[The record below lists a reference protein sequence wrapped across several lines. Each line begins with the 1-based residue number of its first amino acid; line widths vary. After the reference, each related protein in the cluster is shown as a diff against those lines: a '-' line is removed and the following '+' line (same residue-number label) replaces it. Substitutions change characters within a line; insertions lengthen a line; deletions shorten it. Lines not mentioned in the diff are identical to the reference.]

1 MNLLNPADPPERR
14 EEKLIRICQ
23 SLMHRVEHA
32 SNDNA
37 SAYQQFQRAVMLEEQ
52 VRERTLDLEKTLSLL
67 NTSNTQLAAASEAA
81 QTARAHLSNALD
93 ALQEGFALFGADDR
107 LIMFNQRFCRQMPD
121 VVEHLCEGLHLE
133 AYISLVGRSRYVD
146 LSKEGGAE
154 AWVAQRLRMHS
165 RRHAMFNLK
174 LADGS
179 YFQVSEQRTA
189 DGGAAIIQTDV
200 TEMIQAERAERARQL
215 DDQAELVRATLDHID
230 RGVVIFNDNLRM
242 VGWNRQLGALLVPP
256 ANLVR
261 VGVRFKAMFDAITA
275 DVEFLDGATPER
287 LWDWVENRADRGAHS
302 FDARRGDLTLSVL
315 ARVLPDGGF
324 VMSFSDITAERA
336 AIHTLRESKNILEAR
351 VEERTRELQTALGM
365 AEQANQTKTRFVA
378 AVGHDLMQPLS
389 AAKLYLASFA
399 AMSDQPETARV
410 AGMAESALQSVE
422 AIVGDLLEISKLD
435 SGKAMMRLA
444 PVPLHD
450 LLLALSHEFQPAAA
464 AKGVTLRIR
473 PSDLWVRSDA
483 NYLRRILQNLIS
495 NAVRYTTNGGV
506 LVGVRRRGD
515 AARVEVWD
523 TGPGVPENRRE
534 EIFEEFNRLDAAV
547 SASEGLGLGLS
558 IVDRAAK
565 ALGHPVYLRSR
576 QGRGSCFAIEA
587 PLATAD
593 EAAAPSRDQSPLVLV
608 VASDDERRR
617 AIAAQLETWGLLVME
632 AGGGAELRALI
643 SDTGVRPDAV
653 LTDRA
658 NAVDPVEGVRAH
670 ASILDNAR
678 IAVIARRGDAALPNA
693 HWTMLR
699 EPLNASDVLEFI
711 ASATPPSSGMFP
723 GAS

>member
-1 MNLLNPADPPERR
+1 
-14 EEKLIRICQ
+14 
-23 SLMHRVEHA
+23 
-32 SNDNA
+32 
-37 SAYQQFQRAVMLEEQ
+37 
-52 VRERTLDLEKTLSLL
+52 
-67 NTSNTQLAAASEAA
+67 
-81 QTARAHLSNALD
+81 
-93 ALQEGFALFGADDR
+93 
-107 LIMFNQRFCRQMPD
+107 
-121 VVEHLCEGLHLE
+121 
-133 AYISLVGRSRYVD
+133 
-146 LSKEGGAE
+146 
-154 AWVAQRLRMHS
+154 
-165 RRHAMFNLK
+165 
-174 LADGS
+174 
-179 YFQVSEQRTA
+179 
-189 DGGAAIIQTDV
+189 
-200 TEMIQAERAERARQL
+200 
-215 DDQAELVRATLDHID
+215 
-230 RGVVIFNDNLRM
+230 
-242 VGWNRQLGALLVPP
+242 LGALLVPP

-302 FDARRGDLTLSVL
+302 FDVRRGDLTLSVL

-336 AIHTLRESKNILEAR
+336 AIHALRESKHILEAR

-389 AAKLYLASFA
+389 AAKLYLASFG

-495 NAVRYTTNGGV
+495 NAVRYTASGGV

-523 TGPGVPENRRE
+523 TGPGVPQDRRE

-565 ALGHPVYLRSR
+565 ALGHPVYLGSKP
-576 QGRGSCFAIEA
+576 GRGSCFAVEA
-587 PLATAD
+587 PV
-593 EAAAPSRDQSPLVLV
+593 AAANDAAGPARGQSPLVLI
-608 VASDDERRR
+608 VARDSARRR

-632 AGGGAELRALI
+632 AGDGAELSALI
-643 SDTGVRPDAV
+643 RDTGVRPDAV

-658 NAVDPVEGVRAH
+658 NAADPVEGVRAP
-670 ASILDNAR
+670 AAILDNAC
-678 IAVIARRGDAALPNA
+678 IAVIAARGDAALA
-693 HWTMLR
+693 TDDWTVLH

-711 ASATPPSSGMFP
+711 ASAAPSPSGVFP
-723 GAS
+723 GSV

>member
-1 MNLLNPADPPERR
+1 MNLLNPADPPARR
-14 EEKLIRICQ
+14 EEKLIRICE
-23 SLMHRVEHA
+23 SLMHRVEQA

-52 VRERTLDLEKTLSLL
+52 VRERTLDLEKTLALL
-67 NTSNTQLAAASEAA
+67 NTSNTQLAAANDAA
-81 QTARAHLSNALD
+81 QAARAHLSNALE
-93 ALQEGFALFGADDR
+93 ALQEGFGLFGPDDR

-121 VVEHLCEGLHLE
+121 VVEHLREGLSFDDYVGL
-133 AYISLVGRSRYVD
+133 IGRSRYVLLD
-146 LSKEGGAE
+146 GEGRME
-154 AWVAQRLRMHS
+154 SWVEQRLRMHS
-165 RRHAMFNLK
+165 RRQAMFNLK
-174 LADGS
+174 LSDGS
-179 YFQVSEQRTA
+179 YFQVSEQRTD

-200 TEMIQAERAERARQL
+200 TEMIQAERAERARLL

-230 RGVVIFNDNLRM
+230 RGVVIFNDDLRM
-242 VGWNRQLGALLVPP
+242 IGWNRQLGALLTPP

-261 VGVRFKAMFDAITA
+261 VGVRFKALFDALTS
-275 DVEFLDGATPER
+275 DVEFLDGASPAR
-287 LWDWVENRADRGAHS
+287 LWDWVENRAGRGAHY
-302 FDARRGDLTLSVL
+302 FDAQRGDLTLSVL

-324 VMSFSDITAERA
+324 VMSFADVTAERA
-336 AIHTLRESKNILEAR
+336 AIHALRESKHILEAR
-351 VEERTRELQTALGM
+351 VEERTQELQHALGL
-365 AEQANQTKTRFVA
+365 AEQANQMKTRFVA

-389 AAKLYLASFA
+389 AAKLYLASFGA
-399 AMSDQPETARV
+399 TSDQPEAARV

-444 PVPLHD
+444 PAPLNTM
-450 LLLALSHEFQPAAA
+450 LEALGHEFRPSAAA
-464 AKGVTLRIR
+464 RGISLRIR
-473 PSDLWVRSDA
+473 PTNLWVRSDA

-495 NAVRYTTNGGV
+495 NAVRYTATGGV
-506 LVGVRRRGD
+506 LIGVRRRGD
-515 AARVEVWD
+515 AARIEVWD
-523 TGPGVPENRRE
+523 TGAGVPDDRRE

-547 SASEGLGLGLS
+547 SAAEGLGLGLS

-576 QGRGSCFAIEA
+576 EGRGSCFAIEA

-593 EAAAPSRDQSPLVLV
+593 EATVPSRDRSPLVLV
-608 VASDDERRR
+608 VASDAERRR

-643 SDTGVRPDAV
+643 RDTGVRPDAV
-653 LTDRA
+653 LTDRD
-658 NAVDPVEGVRAH
+658 NAADPVEGVRAH

-678 IAVIARRGDAALPNA
+678 IAVIARRGDAALPSA

-711 ASATPPSSGMFP
+711 ASAAPPSSGMFP
-723 GAS
+723 GAQ

>member
-32 SNDNA
+32 SNENA

-52 VRERTLDLEKTLSLL
+52 VRDRTRDLEKTLALL

-81 QTARAHLSNALD
+81 QAARAHLSNALE
-93 ALQEGFALFGADDR
+93 ALQEGFGLFGADDR

-121 VVEHLCEGLHLE
+121 VCENLAEGLSFEDYVGL
-133 AYISLVGRSRYVD
+133 IGRSRFVRLEGD
-146 LSKEGGAE
+146 GGAE
-154 AWVAQRLRMHS
+154 QWVRQRLRMHS

-179 YFQVSEQRTA
+179 IFQVSEQRTA
-189 DGGAAIIQTDV
+189 DGGAAIIQADV
-200 TEMIQAERAERARQL
+200 TEMIQEERAERARLL

-230 RGVVIFNDNLRM
+230 RGVVMFNDDLRM

-275 DVEFLDGATPER
+275 DVEFLDGATHER
-287 LWDWVENRADRGAHS
+287 LWDWVQNRADRGAHS
-302 FDARRGDLTLSVL
+302 FDARRGDLTLSVF
-315 ARVLPDGGF
+315 ARVLPNGGF
-324 VMSFSDITAERA
+324 VMSFADVTAERA

-351 VEERTRELQTALGM
+351 VEERTQELQHALGV
-365 AEQANQTKTRFVA
+365 AEQASQMKTRFVA

-389 AAKLYLASFA
+389 AAKLYLASFG

-410 AGMAESALQSVE
+410 AGMAQSALQSVE

-435 SGKAMMRLA
+435 SGKAMMRKA
-444 PVPLHD
+444 SVPLDD
-450 LLLALSHEFQPAAA
+450 LLLALGHEFQPAAA

-495 NAVRYTTNGGV
+495 NAVRYTQTGGV

-523 TGPGVPENRRE
+523 TGPGVPEDRRD

-547 SASEGLGLGLS
+547 SAAEGLGLGLS

-565 ALGHPVYLRSR
+565 ALGHPIYLRSR
-576 QGRGSCFAIEA
+576 EGGGSCFAVEA
-587 PLATAD
+587 PI
-593 EAAAPSRDQSPLVLV
+593 AAANAAASPSRDQSPLVLIV
-608 VASDDERRR
+608 SRDDERRR

-632 AGGGAELRALI
+632 AGGGADLRTLI
-643 SDTGVRPDAV
+643 RDTGVRPDAV

-658 NAVDPVEGVRAH
+658 NAADPVEGVRAH
-670 ASILDNAR
+670 AAILDNAR
-678 IAVIARRGDAALPNA
+678 IGVIARRGDAPLTTGD
-693 HWTMLR
+693 WTVLR

-711 ASATPPSSGMFP
+711 ASAAPSPSGVFP
-723 GAS
+723 GAD

>member
-37 SAYQQFQRAVMLEEQ
+37 SAYQQFQRAVMLEEE
-52 VRERTLDLEKTLSLL
+52 VRDRTLDLEKALTLL
-67 NTSNTQLAAASEAA
+67 NTSNTQLAAANDAA
-81 QTARAHLSNALD
+81 QAARAHLSNALE

-121 VVEHLCEGLHLE
+121 VVEHLREGLSFE
-133 AYISLVGRSRYVD
+133 DYVRLVGRSRHVS
-146 LSKEGGAE
+146 LAAEGGAE

-179 YFQVSEQRTA
+179 YFQVSEQRTE

-200 TEMIQAERAERARQL
+200 TEMIQAERAERARLL

-230 RGVVIFNDNLRM
+230 RGVVIFNDDLRM

-275 DVEFLDGATPER
+275 DVEFLDGATPGR
-287 LWDWVENRADRGAHS
+287 LWDWVQNRADRGAHS

-351 VEERTRELQTALGM
+351 VEERTQELQTALGM

-389 AAKLYLASFA
+389 AAKLYLASFG

-444 PVPLHD
+444 PVPLND
-450 LLLALSHEFQPAAA
+450 LLQALSHEFQPAAA
-464 AKGVTLRIR
+464 AKGITLRIR
-473 PSDLWVRSDA
+473 LSDLWVRSDA
-483 NYLRRILQNLIS
+483 SYLRRILQNLIS
-495 NAVRYTTNGGV
+495 NAVRYTSDGGV
-506 LVGVRRRGD
+506 VVGVRRRGD

-523 TGPGVPENRRE
+523 TGPGVPDDRRD

-565 ALGHPVYLRSR
+565 ALGHPVYLRSHL
-576 QGRGSCFAIEA
+576 GLGSCFAIEA
-587 PLATAD
+587 PI
-593 EAAAPSRDQSPLVLV
+593 AAANDAAGPVRDQSPLVLI
-608 VASDDERRR
+608 VARDSARRR
-617 AIAAQLETWGLLVME
+617 TIAAQLETWGLLVME
-632 AGGGAELRALI
+632 AGGGAELSALI
-643 SDTGVRPDAV
+643 RDTGVRPDAV

-658 NAVDPVEGVRAH
+658 NAADPVEGVRAH
-670 ASILDNAR
+670 AAILDNAR
-678 IAVIARRGDAALPNA
+678 IAVIAARGDAALPTDD
-693 HWTMLR
+693 WTVLH

-711 ASATPPSSGMFP
+711 ASAAPAPSGVFP
-723 GAS
+723 GST

>member
-1 MNLLNPADPPERR
+1 MNLINPADPPERR

-23 SLMHRVEHA
+23 SLMSRVEQA

-52 VRERTLDLEKTLSLL
+52 VRERTRDLEKTMALL
-67 NTSNTQLAAASEAA
+67 NTSNMQLAEANDAA
-81 QTARAHLSNALD
+81 QAARAHLSNALE

-121 VVEHLCEGLHLE
+121 VVAHLKEGL
-133 AYISLVGRSRYVD
+133 AFDDYIGLVGRSRHVRLD
-146 LSKEGGAE
+146 AGADG
-154 AWVAQRLRMHS
+154 WVAQRLKMHS

-179 YFQVSEQRTA
+179 FFQVSEQRTA

-200 TEMIQAERAERARQL
+200 TEMIQAERAERARLL

-230 RGVVIFNDNLRM
+230 RGVVIFNDDLRM
-242 VGWNRQLGALLVPP
+242 VGWNRQLGALLTPP

-261 VGVRFKAMFDAITA
+261 VGVRFKALFDALTA
-275 DVEFLDGATPER
+275 DVEFLDGASPAR
-287 LWDWVENRADRGAHS
+287 LWDWVEKRAGRGAHY
-302 FDARRGDLTLSVL
+302 FDAQRGDLTLSVF

-324 VMSFSDITAERA
+324 VMSFADVTAERA
-336 AIHTLRESKNILEAR
+336 AIHTLRQSKNMLEAR
-351 VEERTRELQTALGM
+351 VEERTQELQQALGL
-365 AEQANQTKTRFVA
+365 AEQANQMKTRFVA

-389 AAKLYLASFA
+389 AAKLYLASFGA
-399 AMSDQPETARV
+399 TADQPEATRV
-410 AGMAESALQSVE
+410 AGMAQSALQSVE

-444 PVPLHD
+444 PTPLHTM
-450 LLLALSHEFQPAAA
+450 LEALSHEFLPSAQE
-464 AKGVTLRIR
+464 KRIEIRFR
-473 PSDLWVRSDA
+473 PTDLWVRSDA

-495 NAVRYTTNGGV
+495 NAVRYTADGGV
-506 LVGVRRRGD
+506 LIGVRRRGD
-515 AARVEVWD
+515 AARIEVWD
-523 TGPGVPENRRE
+523 TGPGVPEDRRA

-547 SASEGLGLGLS
+547 SAAEGLGLGLS

-565 ALGHPVYLRSR
+565 ALGHPIYLKSR
-576 QGRGSCFAIEA
+576 DGRGSCFAIEA
-587 PLATAD
+587 PI
-593 EAAAPSRDQSPLVLV
+593 AAAGDVAAPARDQSLLVLV
-608 VASDDERRR
+608 VADDDERRR
-617 AIAAQLETWGLLVME
+617 AIVAQLETWGLLVME
-632 AGGGAELRALI
+632 AAGGAEMRALI
-643 SDTGVRPDAV
+643 RDTGVRPDAV

-658 NAVDPVEGVRAH
+658 NAADPVEGVRAH
-670 ASILDNAR
+670 ASILDDAR
-678 IAVIARRGDAALPNA
+678 IAVIARRGDAPLPTDN
-693 HWTMLR
+693 WTVLR

-711 ASATPPSSGMFP
+711 ASAAPLSSGVFP

>member
-1 MNLLNPADPPERR
+1 M
-14 EEKLIRICQ
+14 
-23 SLMHRVEHA
+23 
-32 SNDNA
+32 
-37 SAYQQFQRAVMLEEQ
+37 
-52 VRERTLDLEKTLSLL
+52 RERTSDLEKTLALL
-67 NTSNTQLAAASEAA
+67 NISNTQLAAASEAA
-81 QTARAHLSNALD
+81 QTARAHLSDALE

-121 VVEHLCEGLHLE
+121 VVGHLREGLHLE
-133 AYISLVGRSRYVD
+133 AYIGLVGRSRYVD

-154 AWVAQRLRMHS
+154 AWVAQRLRMHT

-179 YFQVSEQRTA
+179 FFQVSEQRTA

-200 TEMIQAERAERARQL
+200 TEMIQAERAERARLL

-230 RGVVIFNDNLRM
+230 RGVVIFNDDLRM

-324 VMSFSDITAERA
+324 VMSFSDITTERA

-351 VEERTRELQTALGM
+351 VEERTQELQSALGV
-365 AEQANQTKTRFVA
+365 AEKANQMKTRFVA

-389 AAKLYLASFA
+389 AAKLYLASFR
-399 AMSDQPETARV
+399 AMSDQPEAARV
-410 AGMAESALQSVE
+410 AAMAESALQGVE

-435 SGKAMMRLA
+435 SGKAMMRKA
-444 PVPLHD
+444 PVPLDD
-450 LLLALSHEFQPAAA
+450 LLQALGHEFQPAAA

-473 PSDLWVRSDA
+473 PSDLWVSSDA

-495 NAVRYTTNGGV
+495 NAIRYTSDGGV

-523 TGPGVPENRRE
+523 TGPGVPDDRRE

-547 SASEGLGLGLS
+547 SAAEGLGLGLS

-565 ALGHPVYLRSR
+565 ALGHPVYLRSHL
-576 QGRGSCFAIEA
+576 GRGSCFAIEA
-587 PLATAD
+587 PITSAD
-593 EAAAPSRDQSPLVLV
+593 AAAAGPARDQSPLVLI
-608 VASDDERRR
+608 VARDNARRR
-617 AIAAQLETWGLLVME
+617 AVAAQLETWGLLVME
-632 AGGGAELRALI
+632 ASGGAELNALI
-643 SDTGVRPDAV
+643 RDTGVQPDAV

-658 NAVDPVEGVRAH
+658 NAADPIEGVRAH
-670 ASILDNAR
+670 AAVLDHAR
-678 IAVIARRGDAALPNA
+678 IAVIAGRNDAALPTDD
-693 HWTMLR
+693 WTVLR

-711 ASATPPSSGMFP
+711 ASAAPSPSGVFP
-723 GAS
+723 GAD